1 MVRISAA
8 DELHKDACISDATW
22 NKLAERYA
30 TDQLIDVVFTVGQ
43 YNLVSMA
50 LNTFGVEL
58 DKELPRFR
66 RTPA

>member
-1 MVRISAA
+1 MIEIAPMT
-8 DELHKDACISDATW
+8 H
-22 NKLAERYA
+22 
-30 TDQLIDVVFTVGQ
+30 DQLIDVVFTVGQ
-43 YNLVSMA
+43 CNLVSMA